1 MERSDSARPAT
12 PSASEGPS
20 DDPQLPRLL
29 GWLSPVVDAIARVNA
44 SIHRKLLFGFMA
56 VALLLVGMGVLSLIV
71 IGRMDQRMDD
81 FNAHQLKASRAQQM
95 LYDVTAQSHFRAMQ
109 LLQVDEPGGATAD
122 WPGKIAD
129 AKADFLSL
137 LSELEADDP
146 ANADFYQRVRGA
158 NAEYARASARVS
170 ALFDKGD
177 YNAAE
182 AMHLRLEHPDSH
194 VLEDELLHPFIDAAN
209 LQMADV
215 RSAFQSDRAFLTRIV
230 IVISVLS
237 VIVALLLGFVLAW
250 AFIVPVRKMQG
261 ALAEVTAGNFD
272 QRVDVANRDELG
284 TLARDLNTTTARLAE
299 LFERERTLT
308 AQLTETNASLARAS
322 EAKSRFLA
330 SVSHELRTPMN
341 AILGFTDAVL
351 AGVDGPLNP
360 AQQES
365 LGWVQ
370 RGGRDLLGLINEIL
384 DLSRIEAGKLVLE
397 PEPFAPAELVESIV
411 TQHRSLSIQKGLDFS
426 WHDSGAPAEVVLD
439 RQRVR
444 QILVNLVGNALKF
457 TTEGE
462 VVVDIGSGDG
472 GGLQIAVRDTG
483 SGIDASELEV
493 IFEEFRQVGDSG
505 SGTGLGLAI
514 SRRLARAMGGDITV
528 ESSVGEGTV
537 FRLSLPLA
545 IPAAS
550 KSEVTPN
557 GAADGDTDHLLV
569 SIDDDPSVMPLLQK
583 MLAGTPYRVVAATAE
598 SAVSDIRRL
607 RPAAVLLDLL
617 MPDRAGDEVLRD
629 IKSDPETRQIPV
641 IVVSVVDVAEV
652 PDLADGHIS
661 KPVDKDAL
669 LGLLAAQSTSE
680 EHP

>member
-1 MERSDSARPAT
+1 MERAETARPAA
-12 PSASEGPS
+12 PSASEQPS
-20 DDPQLPRLL
+20 ADAQLPRLL
-29 GWLSPVVDAIARVNA
+29 GWLSPVIDAVARVNA
-44 SIHRKLLFGFMA
+44 SIHRKLLFGFLA

-81 FNAHQLKASRAQQM
+81 FNAHQLKATRAQQM

-137 LSELEADDP
+137 LGQLEADDP
-146 ANADFYQRVRGA
+146 ANADFYQQVRDA

-170 ALFDKGD
+170 ELFDKGD
-177 YNAAE
+177 YDAAE
-182 AMHLRLEHPDSH
+182 AMHLSLEHPDSH
-194 VLEDELLHPFIDAAN
+194 VLEDELLHPFIDSAN
-209 LQMADV
+209 LQMVDV

-230 IVISVLS
+230 IIISVLS
-237 VIVALLLGFVLAW
+237 VIVALLLGFILAW

-261 ALAEVTAGNFD
+261 ALAQVTAGNFD
-272 QRVDVANRDELG
+272 QRVEVANRDELG

-397 PEPFAPAELVESIV
+397 PEPFTPAELVESVV
-411 TQHRSLSIQKGLDFS
+411 TQHRSLSSQKGLDFA

-462 VVVDIGSGDG
+462 VVVDISGGDE

-483 SGIDASELEV
+483 SGIDASELDA

-550 KSEVTPN
+550 KNQVTSN
-557 GAADGDTDHLLV
+557 GAADGDSHHLLV

-583 MLAGTPYRVVAATAE
+583 MLAGTPYQVVAATAE

-652 PDLADGHIS
+652 PDLADGHLS

-669 LGLLAAQSTSE
+669 LGLLAAQSASE
-680 EHP
+680 EHA